1 MINKLLV
8 VVLVSC
14 YGVAAMLAI
23 IGEGVKANII
33 GAVTVALCL
42 VFILTLNQSKLLKIM
57 AVWLVVC
64 VSIHAV
70 SIFYAN
76 QSPVLFF
83 APILASLTLLLVVA
97 NRQNELNEE

>member
-8 VVLVSC
+8 GVLVSC
-14 YGVAAMLAI
+14 YSVAAMLAI

-42 VFILTLNQSKLLKIM
+42 VFVLTLNQSKFLKIM
-57 AVWLVVC
+57 AVWLLVC
-64 VSIHAV
+64 VSMHV
-70 SIFYAN
+70 VGIFYAD

-83 APILASLTLLLVVA
+83 SPILASLTLLLVVA
-97 NRQNELNEE
+97 NRENEPNEE

>member
-8 VVLVSC
+8 GVLVSC
-14 YGVAAMLAI
+14 YSLAAMLAI

-57 AVWLVVC
+57 AVWLGVC
-64 VSIHAV
+64 MSIHAI
-70 SIFYAN
+70 SIFYAS
-76 QSPVLFF
+76 QSTVLFF
-83 APILASLTLLLVVA
+83 SPILASLTLLLVVA
-97 NRQNELNEE
+97 NRQNEPNEE